1 MKTIYFFKGFF
12 SLTLF
17 LIITTKVF
25 AQPIGAT
32 FNNPINAGTISPGM
46 VYTDTKNNAPANG
59 FGNDYGQPS
68 DDIYYKF
75 TLNTAAEVSI
85 SNCSS
90 TFDTYLHILD
100 AEGNLITF
108 KDDNGPLCPG
118 LPSSIKVQLS
128 EGIYYVVAEGYNLT
142 I

>member
-1 MKTIYFFKGFF
+1 MKTIFCAKGFF

-17 LIITTKVF
+17 LIITTKLF

-46 VYTDTKNNAPANG
+46 VYTDTKNNSLANG

-90 TFDTYLHILD
+90 TFDTYLHVLD
-100 AEGNLITF
+100 ANGNLIISL
-108 KDDNGPLCPG
+108 DDNGL
-118 LPSSIKVQLS
+118 IN
-128 EGIYYVVAEGYNLT
+128 NL
-142 I
+142 